1 MLARESDP
9 LRPGS
14 VELLGMGVLGP
25 PTLEHQPRD
34 QREKPSGHLIPS
46 HSQILVIHY
55 VSQLHPQ
62 VAVCTPLPKVHTGYS
77 SACFTVTSDWC
88 PP

>member
-14 VELLGMGVLGP
+14 VELLGMGELGP

-34 QREKPSGHLIPS
+34 PKGEAFRSPHPFPFPNPCHSLCVPTPSPGGSVHPPS
-46 HSQILVIHY
+46 QGAHWL
-55 VSQLHPQ
+55 
-62 VAVCTPLPKVHTGYS
+62 
-77 SACFTVTSDWC
+77 
-88 PP
+88 